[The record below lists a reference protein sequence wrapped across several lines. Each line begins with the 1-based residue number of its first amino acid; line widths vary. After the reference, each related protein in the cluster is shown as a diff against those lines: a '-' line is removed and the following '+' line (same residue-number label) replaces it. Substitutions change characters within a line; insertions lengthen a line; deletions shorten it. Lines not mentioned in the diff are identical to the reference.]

1 MDIHLTVIINF
12 QLPLSQ
18 AYNKILSGY
27 KNMVVKATDI
37 EDNQGIN
44 LVNSFSHTVSYFKLP
59 QSN

>member
-18 AYNKILSGY
+18 AYNKIFSGY

-44 LVNSFSHTVSYFKLP
+44 LVNSFSHILTYFKLP